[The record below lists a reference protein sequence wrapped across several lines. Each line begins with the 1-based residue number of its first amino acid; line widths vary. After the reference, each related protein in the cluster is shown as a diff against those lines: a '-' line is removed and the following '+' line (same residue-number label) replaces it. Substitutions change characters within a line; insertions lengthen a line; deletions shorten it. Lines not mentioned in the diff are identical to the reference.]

1 MGISKILIPI
11 LGYEERYSITQDG
24 KIWSFPRKYCKGK
37 WLKPAR
43 DELGYLSITLCK
55 NNQPKGFSVHRLV
68 AQTFIPNPEN
78 KPEVNHKDCNP
89 SNNNL
94 ENLEWCTYK
103 ENSQHASRMGRL
115 ICSEETRRKMS
126 VARKGRKL
134 PPRSE
139 ETRRRI
145 SEANKGR
152 IFSEEHKRKL
162 LEAKKGKS
170 A

>member
-1 MGISKILIPI
+1 
-11 LGYEERYSITQDG
+11 
-24 KIWSFPRKYCKGK
+24 
-37 WLKPAR
+37 
-43 DELGYLSITLCK
+43 
-55 NNQPKGFSVHRLV
+55 
-68 AQTFIPNPEN
+68 
-78 KPEVNHKDCNP
+78 
-89 SNNNL
+89 
-94 ENLEWCTYK
+94 
-103 ENSQHASRMGRL
+103 
-115 ICSEETRRKMS
+115 MS

-170 A
+170 ACLMENKKELALSVL